1 MTNDIIVRA
10 NPGDSVHD
18 TALEADKLKHYVTTG
33 KVYVEHNGKLYD
45 ISILAKEVGK
55 CEIG

>member
-10 NPGDSVHD
+10 NPRDSVYD

-33 KVYVEHNGKLYD
+33 KVYVEHSGKLYE
-45 ISILAKEVGK
+45 ININSKEVGK